1 VSHKARYGGKNLPIG
16 KRQKRLE
23 AALTKALSFMLQ
35 VYRVGF
41 EVGFLEGRKQT
52 TTGSGSAVSPV
63 TNIGHGASRKPNGRN
78 K

>member
-1 VSHKARYGGKNLPIG
+1 MSHKAGYVGKTPQSG

-41 EVGFLEGRKQT
+41 EVGFLEAKRQT
-52 TTGSGSAVSPV
+52 TTGSGPAVSAE
-63 TNIGHGASRKPNGRN
+63 TKHRKRSGTHRTAGN